1 MSIAA
6 LFVIASNWKQP
17 KCPSLCEWLNRHGTS
32 ILGILLSNKKK
43 GTTDTHNHLD
53 GSHSLMLS
61 EKSQLQK
68 VTNFDSIYII
78 FFK

>member
-6 LFVIASNWKQP
+6 SLLIAPNWKQP
-17 KCPSLCEWLNRHGTS
+17 RCPSLYEWFNRHGTS
-32 ILGILLSNKKK
+32 IPGILLSNKKK

-68 VTNFDSIYII
+68 VTNFDSIYI